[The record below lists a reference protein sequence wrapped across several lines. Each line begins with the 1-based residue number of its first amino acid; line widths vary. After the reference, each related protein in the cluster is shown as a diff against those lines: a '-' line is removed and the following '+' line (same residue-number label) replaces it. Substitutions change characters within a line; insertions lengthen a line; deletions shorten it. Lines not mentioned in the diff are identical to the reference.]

1 MQFTVGRGKIMKPK
15 GISNETLAAMLRTMC
30 ATGICATNKEREYL
44 REAADRLE
52 ENEVEILAD
61 KLGVKLDE
69 D

>member
-15 GISNETLAAMLRTMC
+15 GISNETLAEMLRTMC
-30 ATGICATNKEREYL
+30 ATEICATNKEREYL
-44 REAADRLE
+44 QEAADRLE
-52 ENEVEILAD
+52 ESEVEKLAD